1 MCIYNYVLLISTFL
15 FPLIQGH
22 FQRVNFV
29 ALHPWHHELYSGGND
44 RNLVVWT
51 YGLSP
56 RESAYEQFLEDNRKQ
71 SNRSDTGESAEGGGG
86 GDGGR
91 RRGDGFTVK
100 LAQEELKENECGQI
114 QAYVDAWSDYSDD
127 EKS

>member
-1 MCIYNYVLLISTFL
+1 MYILLCIIDFHFS
-15 FPLIQGH
+15 LIQGH

-29 ALHPWHHELYSGGND
+29 ALHPWQHELYSGGND

-56 RESAYEQFLEDNRKQ
+56 RESAYEQFLEDKRKQ
-71 SNRSDTGESAEGGGG
+71 SYRSDIGDSAEGGGG

-91 RRGDGFTVK
+91 RGDGFILK
-100 LAQEELKENECGQI
+100 LSQEGSKENECGQI
-114 QAYVDAWSDYSDD
+114 QAYMDAWSDYSDD